1 MQSQLIFHSALAL
14 TLTVSCGASLAMETW
29 QVTMPDGSPFV
40 SLHVYTEDEPFAFD
54 AGDDYAGT
62 SDYNFTSNEK
72 AMIYQGFDYLE
83 RLLQHT
89 VNYESSLMVVAI
101 GQYDDNATA
110 LSLASA
116 AYPGLT
122 DLGAE
127 LLYGVQ
133 PPTLSTNS
141 SLISIDHATDPRG
154 WYVGPMQN
162 LPDNGDLSD
171 LSSTLTHEMFHA
183 LGIQSQ
189 TNDEDF
195 ASVNDVPVETIDG
208 FSYALVSFS
217 DNLTY
222 FSLGLRDLDGTAAQP
237 GMQITLNGGT
247 AQASDDTFDLTA
259 DWYGESGVYFTGAHV
274 QEVLNGAWLHLV
286 TQGIERDTVVP
297 GLPINGWEY
306 SGSDLEDGTSLL
318 IPDLSHIE
326 LLNSLMSHQS
336 YRSWNTLLEA
346 ELAVLQDIGYT
357 IDRRDWF
364 GYSVYNEG
372 ATIVN
377 RHPFYARNAAGTTF
391 LTGVPN
397 DNPWGVG
404 LHVYGSHNHIT
415 QAADIL
421 SVGAYGIGMR
431 IDGWDNTM
439 VVAPETTVLTAGQYG
454 TALLVSYGTDHHII
468 HEGTLVAD
476 GENGVGALFSFGDNE
491 MSNATEYRGSF
502 IHEERSSGEE
512 EDLLNN
518 LEKLGLAG
526 ALVNDFDVAGNI
538 VGTRAAI
545 EIDETALV
553 SNINVMQGATISGDI
568 ISGWQP
574 DAVYAALYAG
584 SEQVRSGEV
593 DITPA
598 DMVTELNFGLRAH
611 ADGSASNRADPDFA
625 LHYAGDIHDGYE
637 GPAAINFNLIG
648 GYLSYDGTARV
659 YDVYVED
666 GATLGGNGSYELA
679 SGYTFTNNGTIAPGN
694 SIGSISID
702 GPLVMGATGRLA
714 LEFDAQGHSDH
725 LVLSQAPDLAELNGA
740 PFIYLQAAS
749 GYYSAALPLDLSD
762 LITVRDGTWQVS
774 DQDVALVSLQQ
785 ASPTLYFTVGNSSDG
800 DAYLTVQAERAP
812 DAYSRY
818 ARSDAGREVAQ
829 VFDNMAANAPL
840 SMQEIVTDLDFSAPD
855 GSELEDAFVE
865 MSPALYAQAGAASL
879 HAQQVVTSSVR
890 NGLTGK
896 APFAV
901 GQNEFY
907 LQPLGGYIDRDAE
920 DIDSTYSGFVVG
932 AQRSTAVASGQLTY
946 GLHAAALHHKDE
958 FDGAHSGKATA
969 DSFYFGASV
978 RHDFNDELGN
988 YLFAVAQV
996 GMDNTDFERE
1006 VRGSTLESDWT
1017 AWVASLSLGW
1027 GQSFSVSTNLS
1038 MGPLLWVDYSVSH
1051 LPAVTESGATGVE
1064 LHTQDELLQSLRSA
1078 LGWRCDYQLPSES
1091 FTGALSFALAWSH
1104 EYRDDYGDVSAS
1116 FVQWD
1121 RQSFSAAAEVETCD
1135 TVLASIGFNAQ
1146 FTPSF
1151 AAKIS
1156 ATLQGGDGLLGGGGE
1171 LSLKWSF

>member
-14 TLTVSCGASLAMETW
+14 TLTISCGASLAMETW

-89 VNYESSLMVVAI
+89 ANYESTLMVVAI

-141 SLISIDHATDPRG
+141 SLITIDHAIDPRG
-154 WYVGPMQN
+154 WHVGPMQN
-162 LPDNGDLSD
+162 LPANGDLSD

-183 LGIQSQ
+183 LGIQAQ
-189 TNDEDF
+189 TNNEDF
-195 ASVNDVPVETIDG
+195 ADVNDVPVETING
-208 FSYALVSFS
+208 FSYALMSFS
-217 DNLTY
+217 YNLTY

-247 AQASDDTFDLTA
+247 AQASDDTFDLTS
-259 DWYGESGVYFTGAHV
+259 DWYGESGVYFTGTHV
-274 QEVLNGAWLHLV
+274 QEVLNGARLHLV
-286 TQGIERDTVVP
+286 SQGVELDTTVP
-297 GLPINGWEY
+297 GIH
-306 SGSDLEDGTSLL
+306 
-318 IPDLSHIE
+318 LSHIE
-326 LLNSLMSHQS
+326 LQNSLISHQN

-372 ATIVN
+372 ITLVN
-377 RHPFYARNAAGTTF
+377 RHPFYARNSVGTGF

-421 SVGAYGIGMR
+421 SVGTYGIGMR
-431 IDGWDNTM
+431 IDGWDNTL
-439 VVAPETTVLTAGQYG
+439 VVAPETTVRVDGQYG
-454 TALLVSYGTDHHII
+454 TALAVVYGTDHHLI
-468 HEGTLVAD
+468 HEGTLAAT

-491 MSNATEYRGSF
+491 MSNATEYRGSY
-502 IHEERSSGEE
+502 IREGSHLASSQDTWD
-512 EDLLNN
+512 DLQL
-518 LEKLGLAG
+518 LKLDG
-526 ALVNDFDVAGNI
+526 ALVTAFDVSGTI

-553 SNINVMQGATISGDI
+553 SNINVMQGASISGDI

-574 DAVYAALYAG
+574 EAVYAALSAA
-584 SEQVRSGEV
+584 SEQVSSGEV
-593 DITPA
+593 DINPA
-598 DMVTELNFGLRAH
+598 AWVTELNFGLRAH
-611 ADGSASNRADPDFA
+611 ADGSASNNADPDFV
-625 LHYAGDIHDGYE
+625 LRYAGDIHDGHE

-714 LEFDAQGHSDH
+714 LEFDAHGNSDH
-725 LVLSQAPDLAELNGA
+725 LVLSQAPDLAELKGA

-762 LITVRDGTWQVS
+762 LITVRDGRW
-774 DQDVALVSLQQ
+774 
-785 ASPTLYFTVGNSSDG
+785 
-800 DAYLTVQAERAP
+800 
-812 DAYSRY
+812 
-818 ARSDAGREVAQ
+818 
-829 VFDNMAANAPL
+829 
-840 SMQEIVTDLDFSAPD
+840 
-855 GSELEDAFVE
+855 
-865 MSPALYAQAGAASL
+865 
-879 HAQQVVTSSVR
+879 
-890 NGLTGK
+890 
-896 APFAV
+896 
-901 GQNEFY
+901 
-907 LQPLGGYIDRDAE
+907 
-920 DIDSTYSGFVVG
+920 
-932 AQRSTAVASGQLTY
+932 
-946 GLHAAALHHKDE
+946 
-958 FDGAHSGKATA
+958 
-969 DSFYFGASV
+969 
-978 RHDFNDELGN
+978 
-988 YLFAVAQV
+988 
-996 GMDNTDFERE
+996 
-1006 VRGSTLESDWT
+1006 
-1017 AWVASLSLGW
+1017 
-1027 GQSFSVSTNLS
+1027 
-1038 MGPLLWVDYSVSH
+1038 
-1051 LPAVTESGATGVE
+1051 
-1064 LHTQDELLQSLRSA
+1064 
-1078 LGWRCDYQLPSES
+1078 
-1091 FTGALSFALAWSH
+1091 
-1104 EYRDDYGDVSAS
+1104 
-1116 FVQWD
+1116 
-1121 RQSFSAAAEVETCD
+1121 
-1135 TVLASIGFNAQ
+1135 
-1146 FTPSF
+1146 
-1151 AAKIS
+1151 
-1156 ATLQGGDGLLGGGGE
+1156 
-1171 LSLKWSF
+1171 